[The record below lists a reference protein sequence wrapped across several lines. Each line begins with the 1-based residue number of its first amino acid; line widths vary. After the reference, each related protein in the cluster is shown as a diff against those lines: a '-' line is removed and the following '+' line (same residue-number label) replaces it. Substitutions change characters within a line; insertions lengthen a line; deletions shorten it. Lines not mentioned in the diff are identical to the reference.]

1 MAEYS
6 YKMFNADL
14 TCTRGRGKFQYQPDV
29 WYEEEEAN
37 CARNGFHSAKNPLD
51 CLDYYGSFE
60 GNQCWICEIAGDI
73 DEDEKDS
80 KVSSTRIRLVRRLS
94 KAEYVA
100 EAVKYILKNPRM
112 PLNGRVMRSKAEAG
126 GDGWAIACGP
136 EAMAMGRKI
145 GDVIG
150 VIRTDADGR
159 AMKAGAFEIDG
170 VDYRPDCFYDAS
182 GAALVMEEPFNPY
195 RRA

>member
-1 MAEYS
+1 MEMT
-6 YKMFNADL
+6 YKMFNENL
-14 TCTRGRGKFQYQPDV
+14 TCTRGGGTFKYEPHV
-29 WYEEEEAN
+29 WYEESEAN

-51 CLDYYGSFE
+51 CLNYYGSFQ
-60 GNQCWICEIAGDI
+60 GNQCWICFIDGDI
-73 DEDEKDS
+73 DEDAVDS
-80 KVSSTRIRLVRRLS
+80 KVSSTKIRLERRLTLG
-94 KAEYVA
+94 EFVA

-112 PLNGRVMRSKAEAG
+112 PLNTRVVGSKAEAG

-150 VIRTDADGR
+150 VIKTDADDR
-159 AMKAGAFEIDG
+159 AMKAGVFEIDG
-170 VDYRPDCFYDAS
+170 ADYIPDRFYDAN
-182 GAALVMEEPFNPY
+182 GAVLVTAEPFNPY